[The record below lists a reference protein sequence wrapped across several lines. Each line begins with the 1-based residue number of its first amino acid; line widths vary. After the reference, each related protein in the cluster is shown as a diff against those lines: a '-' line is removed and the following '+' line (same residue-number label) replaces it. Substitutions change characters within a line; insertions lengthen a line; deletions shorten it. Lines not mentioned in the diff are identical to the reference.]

1 MAREISKGIKCLH
14 GVNIVH
20 LNLHDKNVL
29 VHDDGRM
36 IITDFGFSESS
47 STIEY
52 CDPHYFLSPHEYK
65 WDKHSDIYSL
75 GVLFWEL
82 SSGVPPFR
90 AFKNSPARMTK
101 HLIEGNRETPIEG
114 TPVDFKNLYC
124 AAWGDNPDS
133 RPDIQKICKKL
144 DNMQIDLSC
153 KELFEKNSFGQE
165 FEYTSFENQEEI
177 GKGGFGFIYRAYS
190 KDVKQI
196 MALKTLDHNDEH
208 SIDDFI
214 REAEI
219 ITKVNHKTII
229 EFFGITQDYKAGN
242 YYMVL
247 QYAGNGDL
255 EHYLNAHFSKLDW
268 PTKIRM
274 AKEISSGI
282 DCLHNANIVHRDL
295 HNKNILV
302 HGHRMII
309 TDFGL
314 SLSLDNVAASITSRV
329 YGRCEYSD
337 PKYIETA
344 SEYKWNKY
352 SDIYSLGVLFW
363 ELSSGVPPFKAF
375 KNRSTR
381 ISMHLI
387 RGNRETPII
396 GTPVD
401 FKILYDA
408 AWDGDPDDRPDIR
421 EICKKLNDIR
431 LEQM

>member
-47 STIEY
+47 ITIEY
-52 CDPHYFLSPHEYK
+52 SDPHCFLSPHEYK

-90 AFKNSPARMTK
+90 AFKNSPARMAR
-101 HLIEGNRETPIEG
+101 HLIKGNRETPIEG

-124 AAWGDNPDS
+124 AAWGDNLDS

-153 KELFEKNSFGQE
+153 KELFEKNSFGRE
-165 FEYTSFENQEEI
+165 FEYTSFENQKEI
-177 GKGGFGFIYRAYS
+177 GKGGFGVIYRADS
-190 KDVKQI
+190 KDLNQNV
-196 MALKTLDHNDEH
+196 ALKTLDHNDEH

-219 ITKVNHKTII
+219 ITKVDHKNII
-229 EFFGITQDYKAGN
+229 EFFGITQDYKADN

-255 EHYLNAHFSKLDW
+255 EHYLNANFSKLDW
-268 PTKIRM
+268 PKKIRM
-274 AKEISSGI
+274 AKEISSGV

-295 HNKNILV
+295 NILV
-302 HGHRMII
+302 NGGRMII

-314 SLSLDNVAASITSRV
+314 SLPLDNVAASIRSRL

-337 PKYIETA
+337 PQYIKTTKVIEKLQL
-344 SEYKWNKY
+344 SELLLILKFFMT
-352 SDIYSLGVLFW
+352 LPGVVIQIIVL
-363 ELSSGVPPFKAF
+363 
-375 KNRSTR
+375 
-381 ISMHLI
+381 IS
-387 RGNRETPII
+387 
-396 GTPVD
+396 
-401 FKILYDA
+401 
-408 AWDGDPDDRPDIR
+408 
-421 EICKKLNDIR
+421 KKFAKS
-431 LEQM
+431 